1 MMDRKMKLGYT
12 QTDFLGNWKLSDMFT
27 EFANIA
33 TAHATS
39 FGGWDPKYIDQY
51 GWVIAKMRVK
61 VHQPIHMDDEVVVRT
76 WITQG
81 SAVVHPRQYEIV
93 NEKGDVIV
101 EATSNWT
108 LIDLVRRRIAIP
120 KRVGLTFPEEICK
133 PGTIE
138 IETDFNDEEGYTFVE
153 KRQVRYGDIDVNG
166 HLNNAKYVEW
176 VCDCLGYDVFK
187 ENFIEDLSIQFKKE
201 TGPNEYLVLE
211 KKCEGNTFKV
221 RGLDEEGNLHFM
233 AEGNLKKY
241 ESEQV

>member
-1 MMDRKMKLGYT
+1 MDEKIKVNHS

-27 EFANIA
+27 EFANLA

-81 SAVVHPRQYEIV
+81 SAVVHPRQYAVLNSAGE
-93 NEKGDVIV
+93 VIV
-101 EATSNWT
+101 EATSQWT

-133 PGTIE
+133 PGSIE
-138 IETDFNDEEGYTFVE
+138 IETNFDDEVGYEFAE
-153 KRQVRYGDIDVNG
+153 KRQVRYGDLDVNG
-166 HLNNAKYVEW
+166 HLNNAKYIEW
-176 VCDCLGYDVFK
+176 VCDCIGYDVFK
-187 ENFIEDLSIQFKKE
+187 EYFVEDISIQFKKE
-201 TGPNEYLVLE
+201 TGPNEVLVLE
-211 KKCEGNTFKV
+211 KYCNENIVKV
-221 RGLDEEGNLHFM
+221 RGLNEDGSIHFI
-233 AEGNLKKY
+233 AEGLLKKY
-241 ESEQV
+241 